1 MTNFTAPPKPFGTL
15 HLIGATHIDPVWL
28 WPWTEGYQ
36 ETRATFRSAL
46 DRMREFPHFIFTAS
60 QAAIY
65 RWVEEAEPEL
75 FAEIRRRVQEGRWCI
90 VNGWWMEPD
99 CNIPA
104 GESFARHSLYGQ
116 RYFREKFGVTCRV
129 GYCVDSFGHHGMM
142 PQLLRQGGFQ
152 FYVFM
157 RPGPSEIPN
166 MPRGPFWWESPDGSR
181 VLAYALISH
190 YGSGGDALKPEDLRK
205 VAERCTESVPDQMFF
220 YGVGNHG
227 GGPTIANLKSL
238 EAMQHDPTLPALEF
252 SSPDRYFDRLLQ
264 KQPDLPVLRGELQH
278 HAVGCYSAH
287 AGVKRWNRKAE
298 HSLLTA
304 ERWATISHLLT
315 GLPYPQKELTT
326 AWHTVLFNQFHDILA
341 GSSIRE
347 AYDDV
352 RNAFG
357 AALQTAQASLNAA
370 LQRIAAQV
378 DTRGGEGAVIVFN
391 PHAFPVRAPVEHE
404 LMTWHLGDQPLQLVD
419 DAGQE
424 VIWQAGPISA
434 TVPPGWRTRLCFL
447 ADLPPLGYRIYHLN
461 RQAGGAKTEGGGPQ
475 VEHLPWAVQDGQ
487 EIEADGRQHLAM
499 ENEFLRLEVDAR
511 LGDLRRLWDKRSQRE
526 VCAGRAAV
534 GLVIDD
540 PSDTWSHGATSF
552 RDECGRFANAEV
564 RVAESGPLRTVVRSC
579 THYGKSTL
587 IQDFILYRGLPWVEV
602 RAAVD
607 WQERLKMLKLAFP
620 LRVAQPIATFEIP
633 YGAIERVADGREV
646 PGQSWFDVTGQTENG
661 LYGLSILNDGKYG
674 FDVLGAEM
682 RMTVLRSPVYAH
694 HTPRKLERG
703 QDYWYMDQGWHE
715 FRYILLPHTGTW
727 QEAGTARLAQVLNAP
742 PVALTEG
749 IHNGPLPGM
758 AEHLAVGA
766 DNVILTVLKKAE
778 DGDDLIVRCQETAG
792 MPTATIMR
800 LPPLGREVAIGL
812 GPWQIKTWRI
822 PRDASQPAREVNF
835 LEE

>member
-1 MTNFTAPPKPFGTL
+1 MSNPTTHKLSGTL
-15 HLIGATHIDPVWL
+15 HLIGNAHIDPVWL

-46 DRMREFPHFIFTAS
+46 DRMREFPQFVFTAS
-60 QAAIY
+60 QAAVY
-65 RWVEEAEPEL
+65 RWVEEAEPDL
-75 FAEIRRRVQEGRWCI
+75 FAEIRQRVQEGRWCI

-104 GESFARHSLYGQ
+104 GESLARQSLYGQ
-116 RYFREKFGVTCRV
+116 RFFREKFGLTCRV

-157 RPGPSEIPN
+157 RPGRAENPN
-166 MPRGPFWWESPDGSR
+166 VPRGPFWWESPDGSR
-181 VLAYALISH
+181 VLAYSLLSA
-190 YGSGGDALKPEDLRK
+190 YGSGGDALTPEALRK
-205 VAERCTESVPDQMFF
+205 VAEHCTESVRDQMFF

-238 EAMQHDPTLPALEF
+238 EAMQHDPALPTLEF

-264 KQPDLPVLRGELQH
+264 GRPDLPVLRDELEY

-287 AGVKRWNRKAE
+287 AGVKQWNRKAE

-304 ERWATISHLLT
+304 ERWATVSHLLT
-315 GLPYPQKELTT
+315 QMPYPQQELTS

-347 AYDDV
+347 AYEDA
-352 RNAFG
+352 RNAYG
-357 AALQTAQASLNAA
+357 AVLQTAQASLNVA

-378 DTRGGEGAVIVFN
+378 DTRGGESAVIVFN

-404 LMTWHLGDQPLQLVD
+404 LMTWHLGNQPLHLVD
-419 DAGQE
+419 EAGQE
-424 VIWQAGPISA
+424 VVWQAGPISA

-447 ADLPPLGYRIYHLN
+447 ADLPPLGYRVYHLN
-461 RQAGGAKTEGGGPQ
+461 RRPAEAKTEAGGGPQ
-475 VEHLPWAVQDGQ
+475 VERLPWTVKDGY
-487 EIEADGRQHLAM
+487 EVEADGRANLAV
-499 ENEFLRLEVDAR
+499 ENEYLQLEVDAR
-511 LGDLRRLWDKRSQRE
+511 LGDLRLWDKSNQQE
-526 VCAGRAAV
+526 VHTSRAAV
-534 GLVIDD
+534 GVVLDD
-540 PSDTWSHGATSF
+540 PSDTWAHGVTSF
-552 RDECGRFANAEV
+552 RDECGRFADAEV
-564 RVAESGPLRTVVRSC
+564 RVAESGPLRVVVRSR
-579 THYGKSTL
+579 THYGRSTL

-602 RAAVD
+602 RVAVD

-620 LRVAQPIATFEIP
+620 VHVAQPVATFEIP

-646 PGQSWFDVTGQTENG
+646 AGQGWFDVTGQTGNG
-661 LYGLSILNDGKYG
+661 FYGLSILNDGKYG

-694 HTPRKLERG
+694 HTPHKLEAG
-703 QDYWYMDQGWHE
+703 QDYHYMDQGWHE
-715 FRYILLPHTGTW
+715 FRYILLPHAGTW

-742 PVALTEG
+742 PLALTEG
-749 IHNGPLPGM
+749 IHGGSLPAVAG
-758 AEHLAVGA
+758 HLAADA
-766 DNVILTVLKKAE
+766 DNVLVTVLKKAE
-778 DGDDLIVRCQETAG
+778 EGDDLIVRCQETAG
-792 MPTATIMR
+792 METATTLR
-800 LPPLGREVAIGL
+800 LPLLGREVAANL

-822 PRDASQPAREVNF
+822 PRDARQPAREVNF